1 MINAVIAI
9 ALEAYLEHNSQ
20 IEAVHDRGQLLDG
33 CALYLR
39 YENERGHALA
49 QWLCA
54 PPPETSGGLSTASQF
69 SSHTPFSNLL
79 TKHLA
84 YPAASNLA
92 GRWRMEHHHVAPQ
105 TDRRGD
111 LRHLSRH

>member
-54 PPPETSGGLSTASQF
+54 PPP
-69 SSHTPFSNLL
+69 PPRP
-79 TKHLA
+79 LA
-84 YPAASNLA
+84 A
-92 GRWRMEHHHVAPQ
+92 
-105 TDRRGD
+105 
-111 LRHLSRH
+111 

>member
-49 QWLCA
+49 Q
-54 PPPETSGGLSTASQF
+54 
-69 SSHTPFSNLL
+69 
-79 TKHLA
+79 
-84 YPAASNLA
+84 
-92 GRWRMEHHHVAPQ
+92 
-105 TDRRGD
+105 
-111 LRHLSRH
+111 